1 MSIKMDHE
9 KVFDELVCI
18 LDRDDKESFVEFLR
32 AHPEIIGEYLVSIC
46 ATSSSKKC
54 LTTMVNEEA
63 CEQLPQ
69 LKGWARCI
77 HTVSCFFPDPDVIS
91 IMLERGAIVECN
103 IKRDVGFLQ
112 NYGTPLYLLLD
123 HFSCER
129 DLPLQS
135 WSEGDS
141 IFKLIIL
148 LCSWESNGKLKQ
160 LAALLLVAREEVMRP
175 TGTGM
180 TIQQHVTN
188 EIDGLGSEVDSDHQY
203 KSMLMDARGAIP
215 PEKVLMDV
223 AALLK
228 KAGFSLQSADLD
240 LRDCYRKL
248 CFASNIGLT
257 GNVVSFGRQTCL
269 SYQAHWDPLL
279 ARLTSREV
287 LNLCPSVPASRLL
300 STAAGSNLPRK
311 NYLAYVALKLRRGI
325 RFL

>member
-148 LCSWESNGKLKQ
+148 LCSWESKKNLDSARLLVCHTESINEIAWTFLQNGKLKQ

-203 KSMLMDARGAIP
+203 KSMLMDARGA
-215 PEKVLMDV
+215 V
-223 AALLK
+223 
-228 KAGFSLQSADLD
+228 
-240 LRDCYRKL
+240 
-248 CFASNIGLT
+248 
-257 GNVVSFGRQTCL
+257 
-269 SYQAHWDPLL
+269 
-279 ARLTSREV
+279 
-287 LNLCPSVPASRLL
+287 
-300 STAAGSNLPRK
+300 
-311 NYLAYVALKLRRGI
+311 
-325 RFL
+325 